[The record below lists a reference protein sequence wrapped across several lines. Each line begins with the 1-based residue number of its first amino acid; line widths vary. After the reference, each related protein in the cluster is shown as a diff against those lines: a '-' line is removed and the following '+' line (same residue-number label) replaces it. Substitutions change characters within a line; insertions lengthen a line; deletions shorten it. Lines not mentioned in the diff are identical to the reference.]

1 MTAKLTSAVAD
12 TAVRQH
18 DGRGPVPRHTT
29 RPRLP
34 GTIAEIHASPAGPR
48 VGAFFDFDGTLI
60 AGFSASAMA
69 EDRWRNR
76 DISLGDLA
84 KTIKAAAQVG
94 AGLADVDEFMRV
106 GVQSWRGRAH
116 EDMVEFGERV
126 FTQKIAD
133 TIYPEAQE
141 LVRAHQRRGHTVVLT
156 SSAIPYQ
163 VEPMAKHL
171 GIDQVLCTR
180 LEIKDGLLTGE
191 VADSPLW
198 GPGKANAVQR
208 FAQQHGIDLD
218 QSYFYADGDED
229 VALMHLV
236 GKPRPTNPGSKLAAV
251 ARRRGW
257 PIQQFTSRGRISPVM
272 RARSIAGFASIA
284 PIAFLGGSL
293 GLVKRDKRTA
303 INYISSQW
311 FRRMF
316 EVVGVRLNVVGEEN
330 LWSHR
335 PAVFIF
341 NHRTG
346 LDPFIAASLVQKD
359 FSGVAKKELS
369 KDPVIGMLGRI
380 GDIAFV
386 DRGNTAKAIESLEPL
401 IELTK
406 TKKLSVLASPEGTRV
421 VGDQVGPFKKG
432 PFRMAMAAQ
441 VPIVPIVI
449 RNADV
454 LGPRNATVIR
464 PGTVDV
470 AVLAPI
476 SVERWTVADLA
487 ERIDDVRQQYVDML
501 EDWPG

>member
-1 MTAKLTSAVAD
+1 VTAKVISVAD
-12 TAVRQH
+12 RITDRESGRQSVR
-18 DGRGPVPRHTT
+18 PRAT

-34 GTIAEIHASPAGPR
+34 GSIAEIRASPAGPQ
-48 VGAFFDFDGTLI
+48 VAAFFDFDGTLI

-84 KTIKAAAQVG
+84 KTIKAAARVG
-94 AGLADVDEFMRV
+94 AGLADVEEFMRI
-106 GVQSWRGRAH
+106 GVQAWRGRTH
-116 EDMVEFGERV
+116 EDMVEVGERV
-126 FTQKIAD
+126 FNQRIAD
-133 TIYPEAQE
+133 TIYPEALE

-171 GIDQVLCTR
+171 GIDQVLCTQ
-180 LEIKDGLLTGE
+180 LEIKNGLLTGE

-208 FAQQHGIDLD
+208 FAQQRGIDLD

-236 GKPRPTNPGSKLAAV
+236 GKPRPTNPRSKLAAV

-257 PIQQFTSRGRISPVM
+257 PIQQFTSRGKINPVM

-284 PIAFLGGSL
+284 PIAVVGGSL

-303 INYISSQW
+303 INYMSSQW

-316 EVVGVRLNVVGEEN
+316 ELVGVHLNVVGEEH

-359 FSGVAKKELS
+359 FSGVAKKELE

-401 IELTK
+401 VQLTK

-421 VGDQVGPFKKG
+421 VGAEVGPFKKG
-432 PFRMAMAAQ
+432 PFRMAMAAG
-441 VPIVPIVI
+441 VPVVPIVI
-449 RNADV
+449 RNAEV

-470 AVLAPI
+470 AVLPPI
-476 SVERWTVADLA
+476 SVERWKVADLA
-487 ERIDDVRQQYVDML
+487 ERIEAVRQQFLDTL